1 MKPIHRNGRQKT
13 APPDFPE
20 NAEKS
25 YEEWSRKIKW
35 WQIETEIAEEK
46 QGVAIAR
53 TLSGKALDAILLLDD
68 KQINCKDGVK
78 NVMAKLDAL
87 YQKNSLTK
95 KIEDIETFE
104 NIRRKDSSSV
114 KEFIVDFER
123 CVSQLKTHAIV
134 YPSDVRGY
142 KLMKGA
148 NLPPNEEKM
157 VRASCTNIDY
167 DSVHSKLK
175 SMYGDEKPSSDNF
188 NLKAEP
194 TFFAEAPEY
203 EGSNRCEEEESEYE
217 DEAGDVLYTSAR
229 HRRGNSRNN
238 QYGRAQPPSNA
249 NQRRQVSA
257 PQQGNWRDKQDT
269 QYPKQRGKNPLSRT
283 GAQTRCNVC
292 QSINHWENKCPDKE
306 VSDTTLLFNEVV
318 LHASNDVVLK
328 ALLSETWSCAVLD
341 CGATNTVCGVKWFE
355 EFKSSLPADLQEKI
369 ILQDSSKPF
378 RFGDGVIVTSTKQ
391 ATIPIFIGQKP
402 ASIVTEVV

>member
-1 MKPIHRNGRQKT
+1 MGDKRLR
-13 APPDFPE
+13 PPDFPE
-20 NAEKS
+20 NAEKL

-35 WQIETEIAEEK
+35 WQIETDIADEK

-53 TLSGKALDAILLLDD
+53 TLSGKALEAILLLDD

-104 NIRRKDSSSV
+104 NIRRKDTSSV

-188 NLKAEP
+188 NLKA
-194 TFFAEAPEY
+194 
-203 EGSNRCEEEESEYE
+203 
-217 DEAGDVLYTSAR
+217 
-229 HRRGNSRNN
+229 
-238 QYGRAQPPSNA
+238 
-249 NQRRQVSA
+249 
-257 PQQGNWRDKQDT
+257 
-269 QYPKQRGKNPLSRT
+269 
-283 GAQTRCNVC
+283 
-292 QSINHWENKCPDKE
+292 
-306 VSDTTLLFNEVV
+306 
-318 LHASNDVVLK
+318 
-328 ALLSETWSCAVLD
+328 
-341 CGATNTVCGVKWFE
+341 
-355 EFKSSLPADLQEKI
+355 
-369 ILQDSSKPF
+369 
-378 RFGDGVIVTSTKQ
+378 
-391 ATIPIFIGQKP
+391 
-402 ASIVTEVV
+402 